1 MRFIIEFKDFKTK
14 ETEDRSLD
22 VLQTFLN
29 EHLIGQNHGNRFECI
44 IIRFIANPS
53 ASRKLQLKTLYHT
66 YAVVEVGLAIEA
78 SRKVQLVNFM
88 HGLMQ
93 VESAIRKAAF
103 IETSDD
109 NMEYQEEE
117 LVKEYRKALAFAPK
131 SIEDL
136 KRYAK
141 NQKEIEFNNQV
152 KRTDCAIRT
161 RLMNPSPLNK
171 RLKDI
176 VVSQYFDEPSV
187 TSYAYRFTEVLS
199 NLLFH
204 AEVMLPG
211 YDRIVIKVDQT
222 IKEAKQEMALEDW
235 YSLTFTALDI
245 NKFLVGTDAE
255 KFYML
260 FESIQEGIRLIANF
274 DHLEKEKIEEV
285 MYEVAQKSLNMEL
298 VYVSKGNEK
307 YLAQLIY
314 QVPKTTAEK
323 ADFKLKLT
331 DLASGQTGTVTV
343 ASAGT
348 FRAAHCFNSISIKK
362 KEIVI
367 KGRKSYQAEITRKM
381 EKLPEKFT
389 FDLSEVLK

>member
-222 IKEAKQEMALEDW
+222 M
-235 YSLTFTALDI
+235 
-245 NKFLVGTDAE
+245 
-255 KFYML
+255 
-260 FESIQEGIRLIANF
+260 
-274 DHLEKEKIEEV
+274 EE
-285 MYEVAQKSLNMEL
+285 EN
-298 VYVSKGNEK
+298 
-307 YLAQLIY
+307 
-314 QVPKTTAEK
+314 
-323 ADFKLKLT
+323 
-331 DLASGQTGTVTV
+331 
-343 ASAGT
+343 
-348 FRAAHCFNSISIKK
+348 R
-362 KEIVI
+362 
-367 KGRKSYQAEITRKM
+367 RWR
-381 EKLPEKFT
+381 
-389 FDLSEVLK
+389 